1 MTGAEGFSSMDIELL
16 ARECSAETQKF
27 FRREPHQPL
36 FCFELLCRAYR
47 DQLEAALSHVY
58 TIYLPILARKARQH
72 PLFHQSS
79 QDADSFARTTLSNFY
94 HAVRGKA
101 FLEKFQ
107 TLAQAIKYM
116 FACVY
121 TVVLEDV
128 QYSSTPES
136 SLDGDIPS
144 LDSHSDLNLQELWA
158 HVCGLL
164 PTLEDQQLAY
174 LRFVLE
180 MKPSEISANYPQTWS
195 TARAVSVALQN
206 IRRYL
211 RADPYLSGLVGPSSE
226 QLESI

>member
-1 MTGAEGFSSMDIELL
+1 
-16 ARECSAETQKF
+16 
-27 FRREPHQPL
+27 
-36 FCFELLCRAYR
+36 
-47 DQLEAALSHVY
+47 
-58 TIYLPILARKARQH
+58 
-72 PLFHQSS
+72 
-79 QDADSFARTTLSNFY
+79 
-94 HAVRGKA
+94 
-101 FLEKFQ
+101 
-107 TLAQAIKYM
+107 M

-128 QYSSTPES
+128 QYSSMPES

-144 LDSHSDLNLQELWA
+144 VDSHSDLNLQELWA
-158 HVCGLL
+158 HICGLL

-226 QLESI
+226 QLESISPHPHRNIAFSSLSHVIFLAHSHLYHV